1 LTKISIFIQK
11 FRYLAKISIFKPK
24 FRFLTKVLK
33 SYGHVYFIIFP
44 RSLNRTKTIS
54 PKRASKSKRRS
65 MLNELQL
72 SPTKQIRRSISHKE
86 AVEQLD
92 LENIPILA
100 ETEIVLKNG
109 DQNDF
114 ASPERTSPD
123 EVITLKKSPIRN
135 SKSSKR
141 RTRKLTRLQDL
152 TASFNNPDKCEMM
165 ESSPEKST
173 VRSSRRRTRLSAESF
188 KENSHKHIKA
198 GPVRTDIPSLVVK
211 YVQN

>member
-1 LTKISIFIQK
+1 
-11 FRYLAKISIFKPK
+11 
-24 FRFLTKVLK
+24 
-33 SYGHVYFIIFP
+33 
-44 RSLNRTKTIS
+44 
-54 PKRASKSKRRS
+54 
-65 MLNELQL
+65 MLHELQL
-72 SPTKQIRRSISHKE
+72 SPTKPIRIRRSISHKE

-92 LENIPILA
+92 LENVPILS
-100 ETEIVLKNG
+100 ETEMMLKNC
-109 DQNDF
+109 DEMNF
-114 ASPERTSPD
+114 ASPERTAHDGVNMAVTLQTESPMHNP
-123 EVITLKKSPIRN
+123 KSA
-135 SKSSKR
+135 KR

-211 YVQN
+211 